1 MFMGSEVLVHEAVV
15 SFGSWGYYFRVLWFG
30 AVGAFSSGSIGLATL
45 SFYPRRTE
53 PTKHPSLSCSG
64 PLEPLCWRSTATSVC
79 RLGVAA
85 GLLQSYLPACM
96 HACAYGMYIRGSDAL

>member
-45 SFYPRRTE
+45 SFILDE
-53 PTKHPSLSCSG
+53 
-64 PLEPLCWRSTATSVC
+64 
-79 RLGVAA
+79 
-85 GLLQSYLPACM
+85 QSQPNTRVF
-96 HACAYGMYIRGSDAL
+96 HAQAR